1 MLNKG
6 IKEVGQTKQ
15 VEGERMNYYMTAI
28 DPIAFRL
35 GPISVA
41 WYGIIIVTGAILAI
55 WLTIREAEKRGIS
68 EDFIVDTAFWVL
80 PLGILGARLYYVLF
94 ELDYYLNNPA
104 QIFAIWEGGLAIY
117 GGIIA
122 GVLTIYW
129 RCQKENIPVLLVT
142 DILAP
147 YVLLAQAIGRW
158 GNFINQEAHGGEVSR
173 QFLENLMLPEF
184 IIEGMHINGAYYHP
198 TFLYESIWSLIG
210 VILILAIRNREQF
223 LLRGETTAL
232 YMIWYGLGRL
242 FIEGM
247 RTDSLYLGPL
257 RISQIVSFI
266 IIVLGIAAIVYLRRY
281 KYPRPEY
288 YTDGLRYEIEFA
300 QKKEAYEKRNE
311 RT

>member
-1 MLNKG
+1 MEQKLN
-6 IKEVGQTKQ
+6 
-15 VEGERMNYYMTAI
+15 VEGEMMMNHIMAI

-35 GPISVA
+35 GPLEVA
-41 WYGIIIVTGAILAI
+41 WYGIIIVAAAMLAI
-55 WLTIREAEKRGIS
+55 YLTIKEAEKRGIS
-68 EDFIVDTAFWVL
+68 EDFIVDMAFWVL
-80 PLGILGARLYYVLF
+80 PLGIIGARMYYVLF
-94 ELDYYLNNPA
+94 ELGYYLNNPT

-147 YVLLAQAIGRW
+147 YVLMAQAIGRW

-184 IIEGMHINGAYYHP
+184 IIEGMHMNGAYYHP
-198 TFLYESIWSLIG
+198 TFLYESVWSIIG
-210 VILILAIRNREQF
+210 VAIILLIRNREHF
-223 LLRGETTAL
+223 LLRGETTASYL
-232 YMIWYGLGRL
+232 IWYGIGRM

-257 RISQIVSFI
+257 RVSQILS
-266 IIVLGIAAIVYLRRY
+266 GILILVGMALIVYFRSY
-281 KYPRPEY
+281 AYPRPEY
-288 YTDGLRYEIEFA
+288 YTDGMRYEIEFA
-300 QKKEAYEKRNE
+300 RKREEYERKNKR
-311 RT
+311 